1 MVVVNSV
8 HVLVCYFFLNL
19 SKIDISE
26 NLRFLAQSF
35 SASCV
40 LTCPVE
46 SKPNSKMIKMKTID
60 VVLMAFSI
68 IGKKSTRRGRRA
80 EHQSTDSRRRT
91 RTKRSRLIPNQ
102 LSLSSRYFLKR
113 SKIDISQKREIPAR
127 LQCTGPRGSLSGA
140 RSSDCG
146 FLLRY
151 DRFEDRHFTEREGF
165 FRHEVRRSTRS
176 GLMFKNAAL
185 IGRLG
190 KKNASVR
197 NA

>member
-1 MVVVNSV
+1 MLFALLFLSQSFEDR
-8 HVLVCYFFLNL
+8 YFRKFE
-19 SKIDISE
+19 ISW
-26 NLRFLAQSF
+26 AIF

-46 SKPNSKMIKMKTID
+46 SKPNSRMIKTKTIS
-60 VVLMAFSI
+60 VVLMASSI
-68 IGKKSTRRGRRA
+68 IDRKSPRRGRRA
-80 EHQSTDSRRRT
+80 KHQSTDSRPQTRRKYAI
-91 RTKRSRLIPNQ
+91 RTLERLD
-102 LSLSSRYFLKR
+102 LFSCHFLKR

-146 FLLRY
+146 FLLRC

-176 GLMFKNAAL
+176 GLMFKNADL

>member
-1 MVVVNSV
+1 M
-8 HVLVCYFFLNL
+8 LCYFFLNL

-26 NLRFLAQSF
+26 NLRFLARSF

-40 LTCPVE
+40 LTCSVE
-46 SKPNSKMIKMKTID
+46 SKPNSRMIKMKTIG
-60 VVLMAFSI
+60 VVLMASSI
-68 IGKKSTRRGRRA
+68 IDKRSPRPGCRA
-80 EHQSTDSRRRT
+80 EATDLRGRT
-91 RTKRSRLIPNQ
+91 RTKRSSLIPEQ

-146 FLLRY
+146 FLLRC

-165 FRHEVRRSTRS
+165 FRHEVRRPTLRS
-176 GLMFKNAAL
+176 HVQERGSHRKV
-185 IGRLG
+185 G
-190 KKNASVR
+190 
-197 NA
+197 